1 MGCGVPVVGYAL
13 GGVADTV
20 VDEVTGRL
28 VQLGDV
34 RTLGITLRRLLADDA
49 QRFAYGHAAV
59 DRVRCS
65 YTWDR
70 TAGAL
75 ERLYERVV
83 RRRHPVVA

>member
-1 MGCGVPVVGYAL
+1 MGGI
-13 GGVADTV
+13 ADTV

-28 VQLGDV
+28 VPPGDV
-34 RTLGITLRRLLADDA
+34 RGLGITLRRLLAADA
-49 QRFAYGHAAV
+49 ERFAYGHAAV

-70 TAGAL
+70 TASAL

-83 RRRHPVVA
+83 SRRQPAAS